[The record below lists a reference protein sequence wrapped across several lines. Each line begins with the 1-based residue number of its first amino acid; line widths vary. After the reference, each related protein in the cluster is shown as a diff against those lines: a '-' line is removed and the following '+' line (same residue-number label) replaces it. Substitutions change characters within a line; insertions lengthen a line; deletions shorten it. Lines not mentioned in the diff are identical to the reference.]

1 MTREEIL
8 ALNAGKALNV
18 CVSEMIMG
26 NRVVADAI
34 LGDTEIHSTEQ
45 GEAVYGRLMPYSEDL
60 SSAQLVVLRM
70 ANLGYT
76 EASLWENEK
85 RPDVICRA
93 ALLTILDEEKGKK
106 KSGSGAKLHI
116 VK

>member
-8 ALNAGKALNV
+8 ALEPGKAFNV

-26 NRVVADAI
+26 NRVVTDAI
-34 LGDTEIHSTEQ
+34 FGETEIYLSEH
-45 GEAVYGRLMPYSEDL
+45 GETVFGRLQPYSEEL
-60 SSAQLVVLRM
+60 TSARLVILKM
-70 ANLGYT
+70 ADLGYT
-76 EASLWENEK
+76 EASLWENEE

-93 ALLTILDEEKGKK
+93 ALLTILDEQKGKK
-106 KSGSGAKLHI
+106 KRRSGAKLHI